1 MGNRRVPLSVQ
12 VDGMNMP
19 VNKAAKLLGC
29 SSGTLRSRMYK
40 GETPD
45 TAGRK
50 ARVYGQKYTYE
61 GQTLSALEWAKHTG
75 VPVSTIKYRLRLG
88 ATIEEALKH

>member
-29 SSGTLRSRMYK
+29 SSGTLRYRMYK